1 MCQIFFVTLLYC
13 VRQLLYRVR
22 RLLCTV
28 LSVPSVFE
36 QFHPIHIA
44 ILIMKNCDL
53 YNADERTAVRSY
65 TKGELAMLYSP
76 RAKYESAIRMLNRY
90 LHRCRGLLDEL
101 MALGYRPDDRRFTRP
116 QVQVIFDYLG
126 EP

>member
-1 MCQIFFVTLLYC
+1 MNPY
-13 VRQLLYRVR
+13 
-22 RLLCTV
+22 
-28 LSVPSVFE
+28 PHDDE
-36 QFHPIHIA
+36 
-44 ILIMKNCDL
+44 
-53 YNADERTAVRSY
+53 ERTEVRSY
-65 TKGELAMLYSP
+65 TKSELALLYSP
-76 RAKYESAIRMLNRY
+76 GVKYESAIRMFNRY

>member
-1 MCQIFFVTLLYC
+1 MSTL
-13 VRQLLYRVR
+13 
-22 RLLCTV
+22 
-28 LSVPSVFE
+28 F
-36 QFHPIHIA
+36 
-44 ILIMKNCDL
+44 ND
-53 YNADERTAVRSY
+53 ADERTAVRSY

-90 LHRCRGLLDEL
+90 LHRCRGLMDEL
-101 MALGYRPDDRRFTRP
+101 MSLGYRRFTRP

>member
-1 MCQIFFVTLLYC
+1 MNPY
-13 VRQLLYRVR
+13 
-22 RLLCTV
+22 
-28 LSVPSVFE
+28 
-36 QFHPIHIA
+36 FH
-44 ILIMKNCDL
+44 D
-53 YNADERTAVRSY
+53 DEERTEVRSY
-65 TKGELAMLYSP
+65 TKSELAQLYSP
-76 RAKYESAIRMLNRY
+76 GAKYESAIRMLNRY

>member
-1 MCQIFFVTLLYC
+1 MMN
-13 VRQLLYRVR
+13 R
-22 RLLCTV
+22 
-28 LSVPSVFE
+28 
-36 QFHPIHIA
+36 
-44 ILIMKNCDL
+44 DL
-53 YNADERTAVRSY
+53 YTNDERTAVRSY

-101 MALGYRPDDRRFTRP
+101 MAMGYRPDDRRFTRP
-116 QVQVIFDYLG
+116 QVKLIFDYLG

>member
-1 MCQIFFVTLLYC
+1 MNPYFLDD
-13 VRQLLYRVR
+13 
-22 RLLCTV
+22 
-28 LSVPSVFE
+28 E
-36 QFHPIHIA
+36 
-44 ILIMKNCDL
+44 
-53 YNADERTAVRSY
+53 ERTEVRSY
-65 TKGELAMLYSP
+65 TKSELALLYSP
-76 RAKYESAIRMLNRY
+76 GVKYESAIRMFNRY

>member
-1 MCQIFFVTLLYC
+1 
-13 VRQLLYRVR
+13 
-22 RLLCTV
+22 
-28 LSVPSVFE
+28 
-36 QFHPIHIA
+36 
-44 ILIMKNCDL
+44 MKP
-53 YNADERTAVRSY
+53 YFQADEERTEVRSY
-65 TKGELAMLYSP
+65 TKSELAQLYSP
-76 RAKYESAIRMLNRY
+76 GAKYESAIRMLNRY